1 MADHYETLGVSR
13 TATPE
18 EIKKAYRRLAR
29 EYHPD
34 ANPGDP
40 EAAER
45 FKRISHAYEVLS
57 SPEKRSRYDTFGDER
72 VGAEQFSDFGGI
84 SDLFATFFGGGVG
97 GRATQQRGP
106 ARGAD
111 VLAEVELTL
120 EEAAAGVER
129 DVDLGTLTRCPDCD
143 GSGAAPGTSP
153 VRCADCDGTGEYRQ
167 VRRTVFGNMM
177 TATTCPTCGGEGM
190 QILDPC
196 RNCRGTGRVQVTE
209 TLTVQIPPGV
219 DDGAQLRVTGRGH
232 SGLRGG
238 RSGDLYVA
246 IRVLPHETFR
256 RAGDDLGREV
266 AVPMTVAAL
275 GGEIVVPTLDDVVPV
290 EVSPGTQSGEV
301 KTIKGK
307 GMPRLN
313 GRGNGDLVVLLKV
326 ETPTGLTTEQ
336 AQLLEQ
342 LAELRDEHPEGVK
355 GFLEKIKGAFS

>member
-13 TATPE
+13 TATPD
-18 EIKKAYRRLAR
+18 EIKRAYRRLAR

-34 ANPGDP
+34 ANPGDSD
-40 EAAER
+40 AAER
-45 FKRISHAYEVLS
+45 FKHISHAYEVLS
-57 SPEKRSRYDTFGDER
+57 NPEKRSRYDRFGDDR
-72 VGAEQFSDFGGI
+72 VGAEHFSDFGGI
-84 SDLFATFFGGGVG
+84 SDLFTTFFGGGFG
-97 GRATQQRGP
+97 GASTQQRGP

-111 VLAEVELTL
+111 ILAEVELTL
-120 EEAAAGVER
+120 EEAAAGAER
-129 DVDLGTLTRCPDCD
+129 DVDLGTLTQCPDCD

-153 VRCADCDGTGEYRQ
+153 VRCEDCDGTGEYRQ

-190 QILDPC
+190 RITNPC
-196 RNCRGTGRVQVTE
+196 RNCRGTGRVEVTE
-209 TLTVQIPPGV
+209 TLTVQVPPGV
-219 DDGAQLRVTGRGH
+219 DDGAQLRVSGRGH

-246 IRVLPHETFR
+246 IRVTPHETFR

-266 AVPMTVAAL
+266 SVPMTVAAL
-275 GGEIVVPTLDDVVPV
+275 GGEIDVSTLDGVVPV

-336 AQLLEQ
+336 AELIEQ
-342 LAELRDEHPEGVK
+342 LAALRDEHPDGVK
-355 GFLEKIKGAFS
+355 GFFEKIRGAFS

>member
-13 TATPE
+13 TATSD

-34 ANPGDP
+34 ANPGDSD
-40 EAAER
+40 AAER

-57 SPEKRSRYDTFGDER
+57 NPEKRSRYDRFGDDR
-72 VGAEQFSDFGGI
+72 VGAEHFSDFGGI
-84 SDLFATFFGGGVG
+84 SDLFTTFFGGGFG
-97 GRATQQRGP
+97 GASTQQRGP

-111 VLAEVELTL
+111 ILAEVELTL
-120 EEAAAGVER
+120 EEAATGAEK

-153 VRCADCDGTGEYRQ
+153 VRCEDCDGTGEYRQ

-190 QILDPC
+190 RITTPC
-196 RNCRGTGRVQVTE
+196 RNCRGTGRVEVTE
-209 TLTVQIPPGV
+209 TLTVQVPPGV
-219 DDGAQLRVTGRGH
+219 DDGAQLRVSGRGH

-266 AVPMTVAAL
+266 SVPMTVAAL
-275 GGEIVVPTLDDVVPV
+275 GGEIDVSTLDGVVPV

-301 KTIKGK
+301 KTINGK

-313 GRGNGDLVVLLKV
+313 GRGHGDLVVMLKV

-336 AQLLEQ
+336 AELLER
-342 LAELRDEHPEGVK
+342 LAALREEHPDGVK
-355 GFLEKIKGAFS
+355 GFFEKIRGAFS